1 MEAFNGIADPD
12 AWLRL
17 LEVMIKLGV
26 GALLGGFIGW
36 ERERHGRPAGIRT
49 HMMTVIGVVLFSE
62 VSKVFSAGDPS
73 RIAAQIVTGVG
84 FLGAGTIMRN
94 GPEIRGLTT
103 AASLWAAAAIGM
115 AVSAGGVF
123 LLVACFATALSL
135 FTLAF
140 VDRLELRINPGGHGC
155 VLVATLDASDA
166 VGPLVEAIT
175 GVGVTVKGA
184 RTEATPD
191 GARVHLVLTGDR
203 DDIAQAAS
211 RCPGVRMIEWKQNG
225 NS

>member
-1 MEAFNGIADPD
+1 MEAFNGMADPD
-12 AWLRL
+12 AWLRV

-62 VSKVFSAGDPS
+62 VSKVFSEGDPS

-123 LLVACFATALSL
+123 VLVAAFATVLSL
-135 FTLAF
+135 FTLAV
-140 VDRLELRINPGGHGC
+140 VDRLELRINPGGHGRL
-155 VLVATLDASDA
+155 LVATLESAEV
-166 VGPLVEAIT
+166 VGLLVEAIT
-175 GVGVTVKGA
+175 CVGVAVKGV
-184 RTEATPD
+184 RTESLAD
-191 GARVHLVLTGDR
+191 GVRVHLVLTGDQ
-203 DDIAQAAS
+203 DDISQAATH
-211 RCPGVRMIEWKQNG
+211 CPGVRMIEWKQSG
-225 NS
+225 G

>member
-1 MEAFNGIADPD
+1 MSAFDGIFTPE
-12 AWLRL
+12 AWLRV
-17 LEVMIKLGV
+17 LEVMIKLGL

-49 HMMTVIGVVLFSE
+49 HMMMVIGVVLFSE
-62 VSKVFSAGDPS
+62 VSKVFADGDPS

-115 AVSAGGVF
+115 AVSAGGAF
-123 LLVACFATALSL
+123 LLVAAFATVLAL

-140 VDRLELRINPGGHGC
+140 VDRIELRVNPGGHGC
-155 VLVATLDASDA
+155 LLVATMASATTFTELIEA
-166 VGPLVEAIT
+166 VIGA
-175 GVGVTVKGA
+175 GATVKGV
-184 RTEATPD
+184 RTEEAEE
-191 GARVHLVLTGDR
+191 GASVYLTLTGDR
-203 DDIAQAAS
+203 DDISQAAS
-211 RCPGVRMIEWKQNG
+211 KCPGVRTIEWRQDG
-225 NS
+225 G

>member
-1 MEAFNGIADPD
+1 M
-12 AWLRL
+12 RV
-17 LEVMIKLGV
+17 LEVMIKLGI
-26 GALLGGFIGW
+26 GALLGGAIGW

-62 VSKVFSAGDPS
+62 VSKVFAPGDPT

-115 AVSAGGVF
+115 AVSAGGPF
-123 LLVACFATALSL
+123 LIVAAFATVLAL

-140 VDRLELRINPGGHGC
+140 VDRLELRVNPGGHGC
-155 VLVATLDASDA
+155 TLVATLESGA
-166 VGPLVEAIT
+166 VTAALLEAIT
-175 GVGVTVKGA
+175 GVGAVVKGV
-184 RTEATPD
+184 RSEALGEGSRLHVT
-191 GARVHLVLTGDR
+191 LTGDR
-203 DDIAQAAS
+203 EDVSQAAGK
-211 RCPGVRMIEWKQNG
+211 CDGVRMIEWKQNG
-225 NS
+225 G

>member
-1 MEAFNGIADPD
+1 MDAFVGIYTPE
-12 AWLRL
+12 AWLRV
-17 LEVMIKLGV
+17 LEVMIKLGL

-49 HMMTVIGVVLFSE
+49 HMMMVIGVVLFSE
-62 VSKVFSAGDPS
+62 VSKVFANGDPT

-115 AVSAGGVF
+115 AVSAGGAF
-123 LLVACFATALSL
+123 LVIAAFATALAL

-140 VDRLELRINPGGHGC
+140 LDRLELRVNPGGHGLL
-155 VLVATLDASDA
+155 LVATLESATASTALIEA
-166 VGPLVEAIT
+166 VT
-175 GVGVTVKGA
+175 GAGATVKA
-184 RTEATPD
+184 VRTEEAEE
-191 GARVHLVLTGDR
+191 GASLYLTLTGDR
-203 DDIAQAAS
+203 DDISQAAS
-211 RCPGVRMIEWKQNG
+211 KCPGVRMIEWRQNG
-225 NS
+225 G

>member
-1 MEAFNGIADPD
+1 MDAFDGIYTPE
-12 AWLRL
+12 AWLRV
-17 LEVMIKLGV
+17 LEVMIKLGL

-49 HMMTVIGVVLFSE
+49 HMMMVIGVVLFSE
-62 VSKVFSAGDPS
+62 VSKVFANGDPT

-115 AVSAGGVF
+115 AVSAGGAF
-123 LLVACFATALSL
+123 LVIAAFATALAL

-140 VDRLELRINPGGHGC
+140 LDRLELRVNPGGHGLL
-155 VLVATLDASDA
+155 LVATLESATASTALIEA
-166 VGPLVEAIT
+166 VT
-175 GVGVTVKGA
+175 GAGATVKA
-184 RTEATPD
+184 VRTEEAEE
-191 GARVHLVLTGDR
+191 GASLYLTLTGDR
-203 DDIAQAAS
+203 DDISQAAS
-211 RCPGVRMIEWKQNG
+211 KCPGVRMIEWRQNG
-225 NS
+225 G